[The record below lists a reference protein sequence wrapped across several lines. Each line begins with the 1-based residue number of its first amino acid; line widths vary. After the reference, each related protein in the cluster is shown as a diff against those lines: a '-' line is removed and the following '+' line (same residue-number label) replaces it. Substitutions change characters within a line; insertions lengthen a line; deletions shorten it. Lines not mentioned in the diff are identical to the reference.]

1 MLPQALRPNRP
12 VRNSWDARCIPA
24 AGGTYW
30 VGEAMGGVDYNEAGP
45 KPDTTGKATKT
56 LAANAAHPAHLLSA
70 DPYPAS

>member
-1 MLPQALRPNRP
+1 M
-12 VRNSWDARCIPA
+12 
-24 AGGTYW
+24 
-30 VGEAMGGVDYNEAGP
+30 GEAMGGVDYNEAGP